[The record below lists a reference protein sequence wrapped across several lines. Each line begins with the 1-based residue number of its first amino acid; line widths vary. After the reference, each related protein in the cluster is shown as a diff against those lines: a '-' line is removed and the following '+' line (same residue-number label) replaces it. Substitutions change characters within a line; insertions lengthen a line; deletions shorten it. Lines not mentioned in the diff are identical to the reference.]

1 MSDEFEE
8 EKLIKAKKAY
18 LVYTLS
24 DPYVFAGISGH
35 MSIYKVFD
43 QNLGIFVPPADAL
56 HPANKYKVNVIVREE
71 GDNVKVADAVL
82 EGPYMLPN
90 FVSYKLTGDKLA
102 GSFEF
107 TFKQREEGV
116 LVGIRVE
123 VNYKGWFTSR
133 SDGLAE
139 HLVRK
144 HFLYQLSKASPIEV
158 VRQG

>member
-8 EKLIKAKKAY
+8 ERLIKTKKAY

-35 MSIYKVFD
+35 MTIYRVFD
-43 QNLGIFVPPADAL
+43 QKLGYFVPPADAQY
-56 HPANKYKVNVIVREE
+56 PANKYKANVIVREE
-71 GDNVKVADAVL
+71 GDNVKVVDAVL
-82 EGPYMLPN
+82 EGPYLLPN
-90 FVSYKLTGDKLA
+90 FVSYKITGDKVM

-123 VNYKGWFTSR
+123 VDYKGWFTSR
-133 SDGLAE
+133 SDRLAE

-144 HFLYQLSKASPIEV
+144 HFLYQLSKVSAIEV
-158 VRQG
+158 VR